1 MQITCLTIENFQE
14 QTEFVGLID
23 KGELNEDN
31 FADFA
36 LIYDKFDPLDQ
47 AQSESMT
54 PIVNRIRDILSPIL
68 QAFFT
73 VNTNN
78 PEMQEAFT
86 QSLDY
91 DDQDSLSTRVHLAI
105 KNVVAE
111 SLDPDFNKFFFS

>member
-1 MQITCLTIENFQE
+1 MQITYLTIGKNQE
-14 QTEFVGLID
+14 QTEFVGLVD

-54 PIVNRIRDILSPIL
+54 PIVSRIRDILSPIL

-73 VNTNN
+73 VNTHN
-78 PEMQEAFT
+78 PE
-86 QSLDY
+86 
-91 DDQDSLSTRVHLAI
+91 TRSIYSVIRL
-105 KNVVAE
+105 
-111 SLDPDFNKFFFS
+111 